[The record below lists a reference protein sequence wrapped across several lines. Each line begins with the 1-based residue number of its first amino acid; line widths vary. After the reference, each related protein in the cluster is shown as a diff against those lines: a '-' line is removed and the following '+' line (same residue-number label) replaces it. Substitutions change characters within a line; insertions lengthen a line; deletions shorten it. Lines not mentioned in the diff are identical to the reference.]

1 VSTWLDRQGGPIRAA
16 IIVGL
21 GLLLMFP
28 LYWMVVVALT
38 PFGFSRTA
46 GLSLLPSNVTLDNFV
61 SVLTERPMLRWL
73 LNSAV
78 VATCAASVSLLV
90 GTSAGY
96 ALSRLRF
103 RGATLILVLIL
114 VTQML
119 PQTTL
124 VIPLYS
130 VFRDL
135 GLLNTLAGVS
145 IAHMT
150 IVVPIAVW
158 LTKGFFDSIPADLE
172 SAARVDGC
180 TRLAAFRR
188 VALPLAAPGLAA
200 IFVYGF
206 VTSWH
211 EFLFSRT
218 LASQADLW
226 TASVGLASF
235 AGEYVNESEPQMAA
249 ALLFALPVV
258 VVFVALQRQ
267 FVAGLSAGGVK

>member
-1 VSTWLDRQGGPIRAA
+1 
-16 IIVGL
+16 
-21 GLLLMFP
+21 MFP
-28 LYWMVVVALT
+28 LYWMVVVSVT

-46 GLSLLPSNVTLDNFV
+46 GLSLLPGTVTLDNFV
-61 SVLTERPMLRWL
+61 NVITERPMLRWL
-73 LNSAV
+73 GNSAL
-78 VATCAASVSLLV
+78 VALLAASVSLLV
-90 GTSAGY
+90 GTTAGY

-103 RGATLILVLIL
+103 PGATVVLVVIL

-135 GLLNTLAGVS
+135 GLLDTLVGVS

-158 LTKGFFDSIPADLE
+158 LTKGFFDSVPGDLE

-180 TRLAAFRR
+180 TRMGAFRR

-218 LASQADLW
+218 LASRSDLW

-249 ALLFALPVV
+249 ALIFAVPVV
-258 VVFVALQRQ
+258 VVFIALQRQ